1 MSIICTC
8 GKASGPMCNGADG
21 CPHNGPFE
29 NWNKSLAKQQQ
40 MNTNPNT
47 QLPDEYNPIGCEHKW
62 PNGLSAW
69 MFQSERSGSGP
80 EMNECVGYQVCA
92 NCGEIRIVGY
102 KWDGKSNHTDR
113 FNEII
118 HIHHPVQ
125 DTMLNNLRVELGS
138 FIREKL
144 NNGTIQIIG
153 QTKIAADDDK
163 KKLFTNRDKF
173 DYLVEKNPLLKE
185 MKDRLGLDTDF

>member
-1 MSIICTC
+1 
-8 GKASGPMCNGADG
+8 
-21 CPHNGPFE
+21 
-29 NWNKSLAKQQQ
+29 
-40 MNTNPNT
+40 MNN
-47 QLPDEYNPIGCEHKW
+47 QI
-62 PNGLSAW
+62 
-69 MFQSERSGSGP
+69 
-80 EMNECVGYQVCA
+80 
-92 NCGEIRIVGY
+92 
-102 KWDGKSNHTDR
+102 
-113 FNEII
+113 II

-125 DTMLNNLRVELGS
+125 DTMLNNLRVELGT

-173 DYLVEKNPLLKE
+173 DYLVEKNPVLKE